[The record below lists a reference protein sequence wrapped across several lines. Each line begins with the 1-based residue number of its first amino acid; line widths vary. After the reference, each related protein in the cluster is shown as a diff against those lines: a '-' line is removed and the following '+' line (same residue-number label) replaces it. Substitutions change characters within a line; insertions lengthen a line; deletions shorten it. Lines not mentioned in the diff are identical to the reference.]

1 MLFHLDIVV
10 AQSTKHSEVILI
22 RDGVKGVGVIY
33 TEQSVF
39 FLFYGF

>member
-1 MLFHLDIVV
+1 MLVHLDIVV

-39 FLFYGF
+39 FLFYGL